1 MKILELSNLEE
12 IKPKV
17 AAKIIFGLL
26 KSYLNME
33 EPLYE
38 STYLGRISNRQF

>member
-1 MKILELSNLEE
+1 MKILEIANLEDL
-12 IKPKV
+12 KPKV
-17 AAKIIFGLL
+17 VAKIIFGLL